1 MGKIQKYCKGSG
13 AKINIDKTVM
23 MRIGTAKQL
32 PDYLSFKEETENMK
46 ILGIRIGKEE
56 KKTRDIIWDEILGG
70 MERRLTFWRQR
81 CLNLRGKILIMNA
94 LMLSKIWY
102 TLEVTPLP
110 IWVYKKLKSCIL
122 KFIWDGKPANTQKND
137 FCSLFNFIN

>member
-32 PDYLSFKEETENMK
+32 PDYLSFKRGDRNMK

-56 KKTRDIIWDEILGG
+56 KKTKTYMG
-70 MERRLTFWRQR
+70 
-81 CLNLRGKILIMNA
+81 
-94 LMLSKIWY
+94 
-102 TLEVTPLP
+102 
-110 IWVYKKLKSCIL
+110 
-122 KFIWDGKPANTQKND
+122 
-137 FCSLFNFIN
+137 

>member
-1 MGKIQKYCKGSG
+1 MGKRK
-13 AKINIDKTVM
+13 
-23 MRIGTAKQL
+23 R
-32 PDYLSFKEETENMK
+32 
-46 ILGIRIGKEE
+46 
-56 KKTRDIIWDEILGG
+56 KTRDIIWDEILGG

-122 KFIWDGKPANTQKND
+122 KLIWDGKPAKIAYDTMIG
-137 FCSLFNFIN
+137 C